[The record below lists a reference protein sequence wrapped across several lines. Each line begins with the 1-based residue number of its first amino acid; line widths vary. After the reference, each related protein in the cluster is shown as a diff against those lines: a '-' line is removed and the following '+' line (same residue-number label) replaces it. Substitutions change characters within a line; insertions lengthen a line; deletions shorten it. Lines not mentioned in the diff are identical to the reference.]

1 MLACSPLA
9 KRMLRKLG
17 WNKEVHKMSR
27 NLSEDLHNPYLFSE
41 YKAGEYEYEVSADG
55 KSATGSL
62 KIAEDPER
70 DSKAQA
76 SAGGE
81 FRRGKNHEWG
91 ADDGGH
97 LIGARFGGETGEEN
111 LTAQNRNL
119 NRSDYKQMEND
130 WAARLEDGEK
140 VFVHI
145 ETDGVERPNAYMGY
159 AIYESPDGTRDFDTF
174 HMVNESRSEVASWE
188 EEAAEW
194 EESEEYDQFEEPI
207 EAEETAELEEP
218 EKSEECEQSD
228 EPLNSVENDYA
239 QSDAEISTE
248 QETSYQEENGY
259 LGDAATE
266 NASSESSYESE
277 SSMETTSSMGD
288 D

>member
-27 NLSEDLHNPYLFSE
+27 KLSEDLHNPYLFSE

-81 FRRGKNHEWG
+81 FRRDKNHEWG

-159 AIYESPDGTRDFDTF
+159 LRITG
-174 HMVNESRSEVASWE
+174 W
-188 EEAAEW
+188 
-194 EESEEYDQFEEPI
+194 
-207 EAEETAELEEP
+207 
-218 EKSEECEQSD
+218 
-228 EPLNSVENDYA
+228 YA
-239 QSDAEISTE
+239 
-248 QETSYQEENGY
+248 
-259 LGDAATE
+259 
-266 NASSESSYESE
+266 
-277 SSMETTSSMGD
+277 
-288 D
+288 

>member
-27 NLSEDLHNPYLFSE
+27 KLSEDLHNPYLFSE

-81 FRRGKNHEWG
+81 FRRGKDHEWG

-145 ETDGVERPNAYMGY
+145 EAEDRMPIWV
-159 AIYESPDGTRDFDTF
+159 TRFTN
-174 HMVNESRSEVASWE
+174 HRMVRVILIRFIWSMRAEAKLQAGKKKQLNGKRQKNMINSR
-188 EEAAEW
+188 
-194 EESEEYDQFEEPI
+194 
-207 EAEETAELEEP
+207 
-218 EKSEECEQSD
+218 
-228 EPLNSVENDYA
+228 NR
-239 QSDAEISTE
+239 
-248 QETSYQEENGY
+248 
-259 LGDAATE
+259 
-266 NASSESSYESE
+266 
-277 SSMETTSSMGD
+277 
-288 D
+288 

>member
-27 NLSEDLHNPYLFSE
+27 KLSEDLHNPYLFSE

-81 FRRGKNHEWG
+81 
-91 ADDGGH
+91 
-97 LIGARFGGETGEEN
+97 FGGETGEEN

-188 EEAAEW
+188 EAAEW
-194 EESEEYDQFEEPI
+194 EASEEYDQFEEPI

-218 EKSEECEQSD
+218 
-228 EPLNSVENDYA
+228 
-239 QSDAEISTE
+239 
-248 QETSYQEENGY
+248 
-259 LGDAATE
+259 
-266 NASSESSYESE
+266 
-277 SSMETTSSMGD
+277 
-288 D
+288 

>member
-1 MLACSPLA
+1 M
-9 KRMLRKLG
+9 RVLREFG
-17 WNKEVHKMSR
+17 WNKEVYKMSR
-27 NLSEDLHNPYLFSE
+27 NLSEDLNNPYLFSE
-41 YKAGEYEYEVSADG
+41 YKSGEYEYEVSADG

-62 KIAEDPER
+62 KIADAPER

-76 SAGGE
+76 SAGGD
-81 FRRGKNHEWG
+81 FRRSKDHEWG

-130 WAARLEDGEK
+130 WAARLENGEK

-145 ETDGVERPNAYMGY
+145 ETDGAERPNAYMGY
-159 AIYESPDGTRDFDTF
+159 AIYESPDGTRDFETF
-174 HMVNESRSEVASWE
+174 HMVNESRSEVARWE

-194 EESEEYDQFEEPI
+194 DESEADQFEETI
-207 EAEETAELEEP
+207 EAEETAESEEL
-218 EKSEECEQSD
+218 EKSEEPEEPEEEQAD
-228 EPLNSVENDYA
+228 SVENDYV
-239 QSDAEISTE
+239 QSDSEINTE
-248 QETSYQEENGY
+248 QETSDQTEENEY

-266 NASSESSYESE
+266 NVSSENSYESE
-277 SSMETTSSMGD
+277 SSMESTSSMGD
-288 D
+288 E

>member
-1 MLACSPLA
+1 
-9 KRMLRKLG
+9 
-17 WNKEVHKMSR
+17 MSR
-27 NLSEDLHNPYLFSE
+27 NLSEDLNNPYLFSE
-41 YKAGEYEYEVSADG
+41 YKSGEYEYEVSAGG

-62 KIAEDPER
+62 KIADAPER

-76 SAGGE
+76 SAGGD
-81 FRRGKNHEWG
+81 FRRSKDHEWG

-130 WAARLEDGEK
+130 WAARLENGEK

-145 ETDGVERPNAYMGY
+145 ETDGAERPNAYMGY
-159 AIYESPDGTRDFDTF
+159 AIYESPDGTRDFETF
-174 HMVNESRSEVASWE
+174 HMVNESRSEVAKWE

-194 EESEEYDQFEEPI
+194 DESEADQFEETI
-207 EAEETAELEEP
+207 EAEETAESDEL
-218 EKSEECEQSD
+218 EKSEEPEEEQAD
-228 EPLNSVENDYA
+228 SVENDYV
-239 QSDAEISTE
+239 QSDSEINTE
-248 QETSYQEENGY
+248 QETSDQTEENEY

-266 NASSESSYESE
+266 NVSSENSYESE
-277 SSMETTSSMGD
+277 SSMESTSSMGD
-288 D
+288 E

>member
-1 MLACSPLA
+1 
-9 KRMLRKLG
+9 
-17 WNKEVHKMSR
+17 MSR
-27 NLSEDLHNPYLFSE
+27 NLSDDLHNPYLFSE
-41 YKAGEYEYEVSADG
+41 HTAGEYAYEVHADG

-62 KIAEDPER
+62 KIAENPAR

-76 SAGGE
+76 SAGGDL
-81 FRRGKNHEWG
+81 RRGRDSEWG

-97 LIGARFGGETGEEN
+97 LIGARFGGSTGEEN
-111 LTAQNRNL
+111 LTAQNQNL
-119 NRSDYKQMEND
+119 NRSDYKQMENE
-130 WAARLEDGEK
+130 WAARLDAGEK

-145 ETDGVERPNAYMGY
+145 ETDGADRPNAYMGY

-248 QETSYQEENGY
+248 QETSDQEENGY

-277 SSMETTSSMGD
+277 SSMETTSSMD
-288 D
+288 ND